1 MEGQGY
7 GNALTEVALALAMA
21 FFALMIL
28 AILSISVPLAETA
41 HDAQEEVDASRTLR
55 IDAADI
61 VQPSE
66 ESSATSVSGDEDIFL
81 VYYQGTLYDQELH
94 EVRADTLEAGTR
106 RIVLGLPPESSLQ
119 ESLSIRGSIDHANLI
134 IAQLNSAWLARLKEM
149 TQ

>member
-7 GNALTEVALALAMA
+7 GNALTEVALALAMV

-28 AILSISVPLAETA
+28 AILSIGVPLAETG
-41 HDAQEEVDASRTLR
+41 HDVQEEVDESTPLR

-66 ESSATSVSGDEDIFL
+66 ESSATSVSDDEDIFL
-81 VYYQGTLYDQELH
+81 VYYQGILYDRELH
-94 EVRADTLEAGTR
+94 EVKADTLEAGPR
-106 RIVLGLPPESSLQ
+106 RIVLGLPPELSLQ

>member
-41 HDAQEEVDASRTLR
+41 HDVQEEVDASRPLR
-55 IDAADI
+55 IDASDI

-66 ESSATSVSGDEDIFL
+66 ASSATSVSSDEDIFL
-81 VYYQGTLYDQELH
+81 VYYQGVLYDRELH
-94 EVRADTLEAGTR
+94 EVRADTLEAGRR

-134 IAQLNSAWLARLKEM
+134 IAQLNSAWLARLEEM